1 MSVATEKITKLKGFQ
16 LHTVKTD
23 KFKTNNIVV
32 KWRTPIKKENVTHR
46 AILPYILQNST
57 KKYNTTTKLRTYVE
71 ELYGATFF
79 IDLSKKGEY
88 HIVSFTLEIANE
100 KFLSDSSP
108 LLKKGLEFLS
118 EVIFNPNVENGA
130 FDQTILNNEKRALK
144 QRIQSI
150 YDDKMRYSNQRVI
163 DVMCENEPY
172 ALSVYGDKDEVDNI
186 TAQSLYQYYQE
197 ALDEDQID
205 IFMVGDLETED
216 VTSYIENLFPFKER
230 EGKTIDRRNFTSVE
244 EVKEVREVQ
253 DIKQG
258 KLNMGFR
265 TNIVYGDKDYYALQI
280 LNGIYGGFSH
290 SKLFL
295 NVREKES
302 LAYYAASRLESH
314 KGLLLVMSGIDNQNY
329 EKAVTIIKEQMEL
342 MKKGEFTD
350 QEIMQTKAVIH
361 NQMLETLDTSRGM
374 IELFYHNSVSD
385 KYVEIGEWL
394 KEMSKVTR
402 EEIVAS
408 AQKIDLDTIYFLTGS
423 EGNA

>member
-1 MSVATEKITKLKGFQ
+1 MSIATEKITKYSGFQ
-16 LHTVKTD
+16 LHTVKTE
-23 KFKTNNIVV
+23 KFKTNTIVV
-32 KWRTPIKKENVTHR
+32 KWRTPITKENSTLR
-46 AILPYILQNST
+46 ALLPYVMQNST
-57 KKYNTTTKLRTYVE
+57 KKYPTTAKLRSFIE

-79 IDLSKKGEY
+79 IDLAKKGEY
-88 HIVSFTLEIANE
+88 HIVSFSLEIANE
-100 KFLSDSSP
+100 KFLSDPAP

-118 EVIFNPNVENGA
+118 EVIFQPNVSESG
-130 FDQTILNNEKRALK
+130 FDQNVIENEKRALK

-172 ALSVYGDKDEVDNI
+172 ALSVYGEKDEVDSI
-186 TAQSLYQYYQE
+186 TPQSLYAYYTK
-197 ALDEDQID
+197 ALAEDQID
-205 IFMVGDLETED
+205 LYMVGDIKEEEIGT
-216 VTSYIENLFPFKER
+216 YIEDLFPFKER
-230 EGKTIDRRNFTSVE
+230 TAQSIDRRKTYETRV
-244 EVKEVREVQ
+244 VKEVREVQ

-265 TNIVYGDKDYYALQI
+265 TNIVYGDPEYFALQV

-290 SKLFL
+290 SKLFI

-314 KGLLLVMSGIDNQNY
+314 KGLLLVMSGIDNNNY
-329 EKAVTIIKEQMEL
+329 DKAVKIIKEQMEL
-342 MKKGEFTD
+342 MKKGEFSD

-385 KYVEIGEWL
+385 NYVEMGDWL
-394 KEMSKVTR
+394 QYMSKVSR
-402 EEIVAS
+402 EEIIA
-408 AQKIDLDTIYFLTGS
+408 AAKKIELDTIYFLTGS